1 MNSVI
6 EIISALHFAL
16 GFVYAGWLTLLS
28 LDLIAEIN
36 VLKAYIVISH
46 VAHIC
51 YNMDTANLAFIITKV
66 RCMNEEFSKLHL

>member
-1 MNSVI
+1 MNSII
-6 EIISALHFAL
+6 EIILALHFAL

-51 YNMDTANLAFIITKV
+51 YNMDTANLA
-66 RCMNEEFSKLHL
+66 LL